1 MTAGTTEVTTVREA
15 LVRLRSSQKTSKGAP
30 AYGRY
35 VNRPLGR
42 YLAAFAFVA
51 HRTPNQVTAA
61 SAVCTFTGIVLMAT
75 IRPSVVSSVGIVA
88 LLVLGYALDAADGQL
103 ARLRGGGSAA
113 GEYLD
118 HIVDSVKIATL
129 HLAVFICWWRF
140 YDTKT
145 IYLAIPLIFGA
156 VGTVLFFGMILTD
169 QLRRAHRGSTQ
180 MRLQGEGS
188 SSPLYSLAVVPTDY
202 GLLCVVFVLMFWH
215 QGFMVVYGLIAL
227 ANVAFTMLVLP
238 KWYREISRFG

>member
-1 MTAGTTEVTTVREA
+1 MTSTTETRTVRDA
-15 LVRLRSSQKTSKGAP
+15 LVRLRASQKTSKGAP

-42 YLAAFAFVA
+42 YLAALAYVA

-61 SAVCTFTGIVLMAT
+61 SAVCTFAGIVVMAT
-75 IRPSVVSSVGIVA
+75 VRPGVATSILVVA

-113 GEYLD
+113 GEFLD

-129 HLAVFICWWRF
+129 HLAVFVCWWRF
-140 YDTKT
+140 YDVKAA
-145 IYLAIPLIFGA
+145 YLAIPLIFGA
-156 VGTVLFFGMILTD
+156 VATVQFFGMILTD
-169 QLRRAHRGSTQ
+169 QLRRAHRGSAE

-202 GLLCVVFVLMFWH
+202 GLLCVSFVLMFWH
-215 QGFMVVYGLIAL
+215 SGFMVVYGLLAL
-227 ANVAFTMLVLP
+227 ANLAFVFLALP